1 MNSLIKQFCY
11 LHISVAEHI
20 ESHHKDEDDFDF
32 WTILEYAS
40 ENKDKY
46 ESERISSEKGDNH
59 V

>member
-11 LHISVAEHI
+11 LHISVAEQI
-20 ESHHKDEDDFDF
+20 EARHQDDDDFDF

-40 ENKDKY
+40 ENKKEIMQECNTSKENY
-46 ESERISSEKGDNH
+46 N

>member
-40 ENKDKY
+40 ENKDKF
-46 ESERISSEKGDNH
+46 ESERISAEKGE
-59 V
+59 